1 MKHLKHRLHT
11 LIFFLFSI
19 SLAYPALA
27 VDNLLDDLGF
37 GGQDDILEVD
47 DAFKLTTDIEANR
60 FVARW
65 VIAEG
70 HYLYQDKMNII
81 PADENIETY
90 PLQLQPGDEKQDPI
104 FNKLLYVYHDS
115 AEVALPIAN
124 SSGAKQAIFKVMYQG
139 CSEISGICYPP
150 QTREISVRLPEIIG
164 TAAAQQQTDTAADV
178 VSEQDRIANTLK
190 QGDTWITLL
199 VFFGAGLLLA
209 LTPCVFPM
217 IPILMGIIVGQG
229 ENQTVRST
237 FTLSLVYVL
246 AMALTYTVVGILVG
260 LSGENIQAW
269 FQNPWIITAFVA
281 IFIALSFS
289 MFGFY
294 ELQMPASIQ
303 SKITQIS
310 NSQKGGTLT
319 GVAIMGFLSA
329 LIVGPCV
336 TAPLVGAL
344 IYIAETGDAI
354 LGGLALFSLSMG
366 MGTPLL
372 AIGASAGKIL
382 PKAGAWMDAVK
393 AVFGVM
399 LLGLGIWL
407 LERVAPAAFT
417 MALWAALLIVS
428 AVYMGAIDPLA
439 RDEQGRTSGWRKL
452 WKGTGLLLLV
462 YGIVLVIGLAA
473 GGRDVFHPLKGIAVP
488 GSSGSVQASHLSFK
502 QIKGVDGLNAA
513 LADAGTQGKA
523 VMLDFYADWCISCK
537 EMEALT
543 FTDPTVQQALSDVVL
558 LQADVTPNDE
568 QDKALYKHFGIIGP
582 PSIMF
587 FDKNGSERKNFR
599 VVGFMPAEKF
609 SAHVQQALN

>member
-1 MKHLKHRLHT
+1 MKHPKNKLKA
-11 LIFFLFSI
+11 FLFTLLGI
-19 SLAYPALA
+19 SLLTSAFAADSLF
-27 VDNLLDDLGF
+27 DDLGL

-47 DAFKLTTDIEANR
+47 DAFQLSTAIKGNS

-81 PADENIETY
+81 PSSERIETL
-90 PLQLQPGDEKQDPI
+90 PMQLSPGDEKQDPI
-104 FNKLLYVYHDS
+104 FNKLLHVYHDS
-115 AEVALPIAN
+115 AEVSLPIVN
-124 SSGAKQAIFKVMYQG
+124 TNGASDAVFKVKYQG

-150 QTREISVRLPEIIG
+150 QTREISVKLPEII
-164 TAAAQQQTDTAADV
+164 AAASAAEVEAGGSDV
-178 VSEQDRIANTLK
+178 VSEQDRIANTLR
-190 QGDTWITLL
+190 QGDTWVTLL
-199 VFFGAGLLLA
+199 VFYGAGLLLA

-229 ENQTVRST
+229 EKQTVRSC
-237 FTLSLVYVL
+237 FLLSLVYVL

-269 FQNPWIITAFVA
+269 FQNPWIISAFVA

-303 SKITQIS
+303 SRITQIS
-310 NSQKGGTLT
+310 NSQQGGTLT

-344 IYIAETGDAI
+344 IYIAETGDAA
-354 LGGLALFSLSMG
+354 LGGFALFSLSMG

-372 AIGASAGKIL
+372 AIGASAGKVL
-382 PKAGAWMDAVK
+382 PKAGPWMDAVK

-399 LLGLGIWL
+399 LLGLGIWM

-428 AVYMGAIDPLA
+428 AVYMGAIDALPA
-439 RDEQGRTSGWRKL
+439 DASGWRKL

-462 YGIVLVIGLAA
+462 YGIVLIIGLAS
-473 GGRDVFHPLKGIAVP
+473 GSRDVFHPLKGIALT
-488 GSSGSVQASHLSFK
+488 GESGSGHAAHLAFK

-513 LADAGTQGKA
+513 LTEARSQGKS

-537 EMEALT
+537 EMEVLT
-543 FTDPTVQQALSDVVL
+543 FTDPGVQQALANTVL

-568 QDKALYKHFGIIGP
+568 QDKALYRHFGIIGP

-587 FDKNGSERKNFR
+587 FDKNGNERKNFR
-599 VVGFMPAEKF
+599 VVGFLPADEF
-609 SAHVQQALN
+609 SAHVKQALN